1 MKKNILK
8 SEKKLEKKSENKS
21 EKKSGNAAKDYTWL
35 YIITLGLSL
44 AFYFI
49 MIVIFVCAVIFISQE
64 QSQIAVLRIGQVFAA
79 AGAILSGISNFVA
92 MRTVYLN
99 DMEITKEEAEKLK
112 KWIENYQEK

>member
-8 SEKKLEKKSENKS
+8 SEKKS
-21 EKKSGNAAKDYTWL
+21 EKKSGNTAKDYKCL

-49 MIVIFVCAVIFISQE
+49 AIVIFVCAVIFISQE
-64 QSQIAVLRIGQVFAA
+64 QSQVSVLRIGQVLAA

-112 KWIENYQEK
+112 EWIENYQEK